1 MIKNLK
7 KVDKR
12 NFQRFLLTG
21 MIMILILLPQFTFAA
36 PVDTSKVDTIIND
49 VVVPWVQKI
58 GFLIA
63 FIGGIMF
70 ALGWRNDDADSKAR
84 GLQTLVSGFMV
95 AAVALSY
102 NLFIN

>member
-1 MIKNLK
+1 MIKGLK
-7 KVDKR
+7 RVNKKDL
-12 NFQRFLLTG
+12 QRFLLTG
-21 MIMILILLPQFTFAA
+21 MIMILILLPQLTFAA

>member
-7 KVDKR
+7 KVNKK
-12 NFQRFLLTG
+12 NFQGFLITA
-21 MIMILILLPQFTFAA
+21 MIMILILLPQFTFAN
-36 PVDTSKVDTIIND
+36 PVDTSKVDTIINN
-49 VVVPWVQKI
+49 VIVPWVQKI

-102 NLFIN
+102 DLFIN